1 MATRLNVAAVCRTQ
15 NRNRI
20 ISFRNSPS
28 LYGLVMQ
35 AFHWLT
41 VILVLAAYGMSK
53 SDGYSLYSAEAD
65 GLRRVHETLGVL
77 VFLVVGFRLLWR
89 LSGEPP
95 VKHAMPWWVAAAST
109 CVRLVIYALL
119 ISIPATAVL
128 GTWLEGIPLTLIG
141 FDVMPQIVQTQAV
154 GQQVMTLHII
164 LGEVMLWVTG
174 VHAAA
179 ALFHHFVLRDNVLR
193 SMLPGRR

>member
-1 MATRLNVAAVCRTQ
+1 
-15 NRNRI
+15 
-20 ISFRNSPS
+20 
-28 LYGLVMQ
+28 MQ

-41 VILVLAAYGMSK
+41 VILVLAAYGLSK

-77 VFLVVGFRLLWR
+77 VFLVLGLRLLWG
-89 LSGEPP
+89 LSDESP
-95 VKHAMPWWVAAAST
+95 VKHAMPWLMAAAST

-119 ISIPATAVL
+119 ISIPATGVL

-141 FDVMPQIVQTQAV
+141 LDVMPQIVQSQSL
-154 GQQVMTLHII
+154 GQQVMALHII
-164 LGEVMLWVTG
+164 LGEALLWVAG

-179 ALFHHFVLRDNVLR
+179 ALFHHFALRDNVLR
-193 SMLPGRR
+193 SMLPRQE